1 MDDIIIHP
9 NKYHIS
15 ITNPK
20 KKHFIFDLDETLGSF
35 SDMYLLWKGI
45 QIIANNSKN
54 DLNPNNETFN
64 DILNLYPEF
73 LRYGIT
79 TILEY
84 LHYKQKKGQC
94 GNVYIYTNNQCDPPW
109 IEYIISY
116 LETRFNLKG
125 LFEKP
130 ICAFKINN
138 KPIDLRRTMHEK
150 NYSDFLSC
158 TLLSKSAE
166 LCFIDDNFFPKM
178 QTDQVFYIQPKPYH
192 HNLDT
197 HDIINRFTKSEINK
211 RTFLISRTE
220 LIEWFKKNGSFNK
233 LSKSRI
239 DTERDIEISRKLMYT
254 IREFFYLILKKEK
267 TRRNRSFY
275 SKTKFT
281 RKRNRKF

>member
-15 ITNPK
+15 ITKPK

-45 QIIANNSKN
+45 GVITNNKKN
-54 DLNPNNETFN
+54 DILLNGELFNN
-64 DILNLYPEF
+64 ILNLYPEF

-84 LHYKQKKGQC
+84 LHYKQKKKQC
-94 GNVYIYTNNQCDPPW
+94 GKVYMYTNNQCDPPW
-109 IEYIISY
+109 IEHIIAY
-116 LETRFNLKG
+116 LEEQFNLKG
-125 LFEKP
+125 LFENP

-138 KPIDLRRTMHEK
+138 KPIDLRRTSHEK
-150 NYSDFLSC
+150 NYSDFLKC

-166 LCFIDDNFFPKM
+166 LCFIDDAFFPKM

-192 HNLDT
+192 HSLDT
-197 HDIINRFTKSEINK
+197 NEIVHRFISSDINK
-211 RTFLISRTE
+211 NLCIITKIE
-220 LIEWFKKNGSFNK
+220 LVEWFKRNGSFNK
-233 LSKSRI
+233 STKSRI
-239 DTERDIEISRKLMYT
+239 DAERDIEISRKLMYT

-267 TRRNRSFY
+267 TRRNRY
-275 SKTKFT
+275 LYNKMKFT
-281 RKRNRKF
+281 RKRITKF